1 METTKLGTE
10 EQERFTLRPSARS
23 TIRFPLKNKNKVIK
37 VPPCAQLIIPWPYD
51 VVHLGAHLLPHQL
64 LGLQAE
70 HIDLGVT
77 MAHVAHDT
85 AILHLVHVVA
95 RDHVL
100 VAGRS
105 DHDVDPLDDF
115 S

>member
-1 METTKLGTE
+1 M
-10 EQERFTLRPSARS
+10 
-23 TIRFPLKNKNKVIK
+23 
-37 VPPCAQLIIPWPYD
+37 
-51 VVHLGAHLLPHQL
+51 VHLGAHLLPHQL

-70 HIDLGVT
+70 HVDLGVT
-77 MAHVAHDT
+77 MAHVAHD
-85 AILHLVHVVA
+85 AAVLHLVHVVA

-115 S
+115 SQLHNLDGMKRVFESGHPQRWQL